1 MIHFSKWSVQISF
14 GDQTGFRRSPDDPN
28 LNDWRML
35 KEGRVSDKSNIVYLQ
50 LKFLPTY
57 VRFGGQD
64 GGEDDVREP
73 F

>member
-1 MIHFSKWSVQISF
+1 
-14 GDQTGFRRSPDDPN
+14 
-28 LNDWRML
+28 ML

-50 LKFLPTY
+50 LKFLSAY

-64 GGEDDVREP
+64 SGEDDVREP

>member
-1 MIHFSKWSVQISF
+1 M
-14 GDQTGFRRSPDDPN
+14 T
-28 LNDWRML
+28 
-35 KEGRVSDKSNIVYLQ
+35 DKANIVYLQ